1 MATENNTNPIL
12 QDSNGKPS
20 SKRIA
25 GFILMGV
32 GLVFLLITGITS
44 IFKIIADP
52 QTALSIGQTIIYVGG
67 ALCGI
72 GVIEKLG
79 R

>member
-1 MATENNTNPIL
+1 MDTKEIL
-12 QDSNGKPS
+12 NDTNGKPS

-32 GLVFLLITGITS
+32 GLVFLLSIGITS

-79 R
+79 NNG

>member
-1 MATENNTNPIL
+1 M
-12 QDSNGKPS
+12 G
-20 SKRIA
+20 A
-25 GFILMGV
+25 GLF
-32 GLVFLLITGITS
+32 FLLAIGITS
-44 IFKIIADP
+44 IFQIIADP

-79 R
+79 NNNG